1 MSQLTLEEDLARQGR
16 FYSSVIWLSLIGLV
30 VFFVWAWFAML
41 DEVTVGTGKV
51 TPSSHAQVIE
61 SLDGGIVNALLVQE
75 GDIVE
80 QGEMLARLDPT
91 RFQSNYGE
99 AAARARALRAS
110 SERLRAE
117 LTGEPLTFSEESLR
131 EPNLVAR
138 ERQLY
143 ESRRRNL
150 NETVSNLQ
158 KTLELINAEIRM
170 TQPLVAKG
178 AAGQVEVIRLQ
189 RQVAELRGKIDEAR
203 NQYAV
208 RAREEQV
215 KNDAD
220 LDAQIQAMAGK
231 ADQLDRATL
240 YSPVRGV
247 VKDIQVTTVGGVLQP
262 GGKLM
267 EIVPLED
274 KLLIETRIN
283 PRDIAYIRP
292 GLPATV
298 KVTAYDSSIYG
309 NLNGNVEV
317 VSPDTIQDEVQRDQF
332 YYRVYV
338 RTEHAELE
346 NRSGKRFP
354 ILPGMVASVEI
365 KTGQKTVMDYLI
377 KPLNKVKRAVIK
389 IPTAGLGCGGD

>member
-1 MSQLTLEEDLARQGR
+1 MARQSR
-16 FYSSVIWLSLIGLV
+16 FYSSVVWITLAGMVGFFIW
-30 VFFVWAWFAML
+30 AYFATL

-51 TPSSHAQVIE
+51 TTSIRAQLIE
-61 SLDGGIVNALLVQE
+61 SLDGGIVSALLVHE
-75 GDIVE
+75 GDIVKKG
-80 QGEMLARLDPT
+80 QILARLDPK

-110 SERLRAE
+110 SERLRSE
-117 LTGEPLTFSEESLR
+117 LTGEPLKFSASTLA
-131 EPNLVAR
+131 EPALVAR

-150 NETVSNLQ
+150 NETVANLQ
-158 KTLELINAEIRM
+158 ESYRLVVAELRM

-178 AAGQVEVIRLQ
+178 AASQVEVIRLQ
-189 RQVAELRGKIDEAR
+189 RQASELQGKIDDAR
-203 NQYAV
+203 NQYAL

-215 KNDAD
+215 KNNAD
-220 LDAQIQAMAGK
+220 LDAQLEVMAGK
-231 ADQLDRATL
+231 EDQLDRVTMI
-240 YSPVRGV
+240 SPVRGI
-247 VKDIQVTTVGGVLQP
+247 VKDIQVMTVGGVLQP

-274 KLLIETRIN
+274 QLLIEKRIN

-298 KVTAYDSSIYG
+298 KITAYDSSIYG
-309 NLNGNVEV
+309 NLNGTVEI
-317 VSPDTIQDEVQRDQF
+317 VSPDTLQDEVRRDQY

-338 RTEHAELE
+338 RTQSAELS
-346 NRSGKRFP
+346 NKAGRKFP

-365 KTGQKTVMDYLI
+365 KTGQKTVLDYLI
-377 KPLNKVKRAVIK
+377 KPLNKVKEALRER
-389 IPTAGLGCGGD
+389 

>member
-1 MSQLTLEEDLARQGR
+1 MSQLTLEDDLARQGR

-30 VFFVWAWFAML
+30 VFFAWAWFAML

-61 SLDGGIVNALLVQE
+61 SLDGGIVNALMVQE

-80 QGEMLARLDPT
+80 QGQMLARLDPT

-117 LTGEPLTFSEESLR
+117 LTGEPLKFSAESMR

-143 ESRRRNL
+143 ESRRCNL

-309 NLNGNVEV
+309 NLDGKVEI

-338 RTEHAELE
+338 RTDHAELE

-365 KTGQKTVMDYLI
+365 KTGQKTVLDYLI
-377 KPLNKVKRAVIK
+377 KPLNKVKEALRER
-389 IPTAGLGCGGD
+389 

>member
-1 MSQLTLEEDLARQGR
+1 MAELTMQEDMARQSR
-16 FYSSVIWLSLIGLV
+16 FYSSVVWLTLAGMTF
-30 VFFVWAWFAML
+30 FFVWSYFATL

-51 TPSSHAQVIE
+51 TTSIRAQLIE
-61 SLDGGIVNALLVQE
+61 SLDGGIVSALLVHE

-80 QGEMLARLDPT
+80 KGQILARLDPK

-110 SERLRAE
+110 SERLRSE
-117 LTGEPLTFSEESLR
+117 LTGEPLKFSASTLA
-131 EPNLVAR
+131 EPALVAR

-143 ESRRRNL
+143 DSRRRNL
-150 NETVSNLQ
+150 NETVANLQ
-158 KTLELINAEIRM
+158 ESYRLVIAELKM

-178 AAGQVEVIRLQ
+178 AASQVEVIRLQ
-189 RQVAELRGKIDEAR
+189 RQASELQGKIDDAR
-203 NQYAV
+203 NQYAL

-215 KNDAD
+215 KNNAD
-220 LDAQIQAMAGK
+220 LDAQLEVMAGK
-231 ADQLDRATL
+231 EDQLDRVTMI
-240 YSPVRGV
+240 SPVRGI
-247 VKDIQVTTVGGVLQP
+247 VKDIQVMTVGGVLQP

-274 KLLIETRIN
+274 QLLIETRIN

-298 KVTAYDSSIYG
+298 KITAYDSSIYG
-309 NLNGNVEV
+309 NLDGTVEI
-317 VSPDTIQDEVQRDQF
+317 VSPDTLQDEVRRDQY

-338 RTEHAELE
+338 RTKSAELR
-346 NRSGKRFP
+346 NKAGRKFP

-365 KTGQKTVMDYLI
+365 KTGQKTVLDYLI
-377 KPLNKVKRAVIK
+377 KPLNKVKEALRER
-389 IPTAGLGCGGD
+389 

>member
-1 MSQLTLEEDLARQGR
+1 MSQLSMQDDLARQGR
-16 FYSSVIWLSLIGLV
+16 FYSSVIWLTLAGLLIFV
-30 VFFVWAWFAML
+30 VWAWWAIL
-41 DEVTVGTGKV
+41 DEVTVGSGKI
-51 TPSSHAQVIE
+51 TPSTHAQVIE
-61 SLDGGIVNALLVQE
+61 SLDGGIVSAMLVRE

-80 QGEMLARLDPT
+80 RGQMLARLDPT

-99 AAARARALRAS
+99 SAARVRALRAS
-110 SERLRAE
+110 SERLRSE
-117 LTGEPLTFSEESLR
+117 LTGEPLRFSEESMR
-131 EPNLVAR
+131 EPELVAR

-150 NETVSNLQ
+150 NETVANLQ
-158 KTLELINAEIRM
+158 KTYQLVMSELRM

-178 AAGQVEVIRLQ
+178 AASEVEVIRLQ
-189 RQVAELRGKIDEAR
+189 RQATELQGKIDEAR
-203 NQYAV
+203 NQFAV

-215 KNDAD
+215 KNNAD
-220 LDAQIQAMAGK
+220 LDAQIQAMSGK
-231 ADQLDRATL
+231 ADQVDRATL
-240 YSPVRGV
+240 FSPVRGI

-274 KLLIETRIN
+274 QLLVETRIN

-309 NLNGNVEV
+309 NLTGLVEV
-317 VSPDTIQDEVQRDQF
+317 VSPDTLQDEVRRDQF

-338 RTEHAELE
+338 RTKSAELQ
-346 NRSGKRFP
+346 NKSGQRFP
-354 ILPGMVASVEI
+354 ILPGMVANVEI
-365 KTGQKTVMDYLI
+365 KTGQKSVMDYLI
-377 KPLNKVKRAVIK
+377 KPLNKVNEALRER
-389 IPTAGLGCGGD
+389 

>member
-1 MSQLTLEEDLARQGR
+1 MSQLSMQDDLARQGR
-16 FYSSVIWLSLIGLV
+16 FYSSVIWLTLAGLLIFV
-30 VFFVWAWFAML
+30 VWAWWAIL
-41 DEVTVGTGKV
+41 DEVTVGTGKI
-51 TPSSHAQVIE
+51 TPSTHAQVIE
-61 SLDGGIVNALLVQE
+61 SLDGGIVSAMLVRE

-80 QGEMLARLDPT
+80 RGQMLARLDPT

-99 AAARARALRAS
+99 SAARVRALRAS
-110 SERLRAE
+110 SERLRSE
-117 LTGEPLTFSEESLR
+117 LTGEPLRFSEESMR
-131 EPNLVAR
+131 EPELVAR

-150 NETVSNLQ
+150 NETVANLQ
-158 KTLELINAEIRM
+158 KTYQLVMSELRM

-178 AAGQVEVIRLQ
+178 AASEVEVIRLQ
-189 RQVAELRGKIDEAR
+189 RQATELQGKIDEAR
-203 NQYAV
+203 NQFAV

-215 KNDAD
+215 KNNAD
-220 LDAQIQAMAGK
+220 LDAQIQAMSGK
-231 ADQLDRATL
+231 ADQVDRATL
-240 YSPVRGV
+240 FSPVRGI

-274 KLLIETRIN
+274 QLLVETRIN

-309 NLNGNVEV
+309 NLTGLVEV
-317 VSPDTIQDEVQRDQF
+317 VSPDTLQDEVRRDQF

-338 RTEHAELE
+338 RTKSAELQ
-346 NRSGKRFP
+346 NKSGQRFP
-354 ILPGMVASVEI
+354 ILPGMVANVEI
-365 KTGQKTVMDYLI
+365 KTGQKSVMDYLI
-377 KPLNKVKRAVIK
+377 KPLNKVNEALRER
-389 IPTAGLGCGGD
+389 

>member
-1 MSQLTLEEDLARQGR
+1 MSQLTMQEELARQGR
-16 FYSSVIWLSLIGLV
+16 FYSSVIWLTLAALV
-30 VFFVWAWFAML
+30 LFFVWAWFATL
-41 DEVTVGTGKV
+41 DEVTVGTGKI
-51 TPSSHAQVIE
+51 TLSSRAQVIE
-61 SLDGGIVNALLVQE
+61 SLDGGIVNALMVHE
-75 GDIVE
+75 GDVVE
-80 QGEMLARLDPT
+80 RGQMLARLDPT

-110 SERLRAE
+110 SERLRSE
-117 LTGEPLTFSEESLR
+117 LTGEPLQFSEESLR
-131 EPNLVAR
+131 EPALVAR

-150 NETVSNLQ
+150 DETLENLQ
-158 KTLELINAEIRM
+158 KTYNLVMAELRM

-178 AAGQVEVIRLQ
+178 AASEVEVIRLQ
-189 RQVAELRGKIDEAR
+189 RQAAELKGKMDDAR
-203 NQYAV
+203 NQFAV

-215 KNDAD
+215 KNNAD
-220 LDAQIQAMAGK
+220 LDAQLQAMAGK

-240 YSPVRGV
+240 FSPVRGV

-274 KLLIETRIN
+274 QLLVETRIN

-298 KVTAYDSSIYG
+298 KITAYDSSIYG
-309 NLNGNVEV
+309 DLKGEVEM
-317 VSPDTIQDEVQRDQF
+317 VSPDTLQDEVKRDQF

-338 RTEHAELE
+338 RTQSAELK
-346 NRSGKRFP
+346 NRNGKRFP
-354 ILPGMVASVEI
+354 ILPGMVANVEI
-365 KTGQKTVMDYLI
+365 KTGQKTVLDYLI
-377 KPLNKVKRAVIK
+377 KPLNKVKEALRER
-389 IPTAGLGCGGD
+389 

>member
-1 MSQLTLEEDLARQGR
+1 MSQLSMQDDLARQGR
-16 FYSSVIWLSLIGLV
+16 FYSSVIWLALAGLLI
-30 VFFVWAWFAML
+30 FVAWAWWAIL
-41 DEVTVGTGKV
+41 DEVTVGTGKI

-61 SLDGGIVNALLVQE
+61 SLDGGIVSAMLVRE

-80 QGEMLARLDPT
+80 RGQMLARLDPT

-99 AAARARALRAS
+99 SAARVRALRAS
-110 SERLRAE
+110 SERLRSE
-117 LTGEPLTFSEESLR
+117 LTGEPLRFSEESMR
-131 EPNLVAR
+131 EPELVAR

-150 NETVSNLQ
+150 NETVANLK
-158 KTLELINAEIRM
+158 KTYQLVMSELRM

-178 AAGQVEVIRLQ
+178 AASEVEVIRLQ
-189 RQVAELRGKIDEAR
+189 RQATELQGKIDEAR
-203 NQYAV
+203 NQFAV

-215 KNDAD
+215 KTNAD
-220 LDAQIQAMAGK
+220 LDAQIQAMSGK
-231 ADQLDRATL
+231 ADQVDRATL
-240 YSPVRGV
+240 FSPVRGI

-274 KLLIETRIN
+274 QLLVETRIN

-309 NLNGNVEV
+309 NLTGQVEV
-317 VSPDTIQDEVQRDQF
+317 VSPDTLQDEVRRDQF

-338 RTEHAELE
+338 RTKSAELQ
-346 NRSGKRFP
+346 NKSGQRFP
-354 ILPGMVASVEI
+354 ILPGMVANVEI
-365 KTGQKTVMDYLI
+365 KTGQKSVMDYLI
-377 KPLNKVKRAVIK
+377 KPLNKVNEALRER
-389 IPTAGLGCGGD
+389 

>member
-1 MSQLTLEEDLARQGR
+1 MSQLSMQDDLARQGR
-16 FYSSVIWLSLIGLV
+16 FYSSVIWLALAGLLI
-30 VFFVWAWFAML
+30 FVAWAWWAIL
-41 DEVTVGTGKV
+41 DEVTVGTGKI

-61 SLDGGIVNALLVQE
+61 SLDGGIVSAMLVRE

-80 QGEMLARLDPT
+80 RGQMLARLDPT

-99 AAARARALRAS
+99 SAARVRALRAS
-110 SERLRAE
+110 SERLRSE
-117 LTGEPLTFSEESLR
+117 LTGEPLRFSEESMR
-131 EPNLVAR
+131 EPDLVAR

-150 NETVSNLQ
+150 NETVANLQ
-158 KTLELINAEIRM
+158 KTYQLVMSELRM

-178 AAGQVEVIRLQ
+178 AASEVEVIRLQ
-189 RQVAELRGKIDEAR
+189 RQATELQGKIDEAR
-203 NQYAV
+203 NQFAV

-215 KNDAD
+215 KTNAD
-220 LDAQIQAMAGK
+220 LDAQIQAMSGK
-231 ADQLDRATL
+231 ADQVDRATL
-240 YSPVRGV
+240 FSPVRGI

-274 KLLIETRIN
+274 QLLVETRIN

-309 NLNGNVEV
+309 NLTGQVEV
-317 VSPDTIQDEVQRDQF
+317 VSPDTLQDEVRRDQF

-338 RTEHAELE
+338 RTQSAELQ
-346 NRSGKRFP
+346 NKRGQRFP
-354 ILPGMVASVEI
+354 ILPGMVANVEI
-365 KTGQKTVMDYLI
+365 KTGQKSVMDYLI
-377 KPLNKVKRAVIK
+377 KPLNKVNEALRER
-389 IPTAGLGCGGD
+389 

>member
-1 MSQLTLEEDLARQGR
+1 MSQLSMQDDLARQGR
-16 FYSSVIWLSLIGLV
+16 FYSSVIWLTLAGLLIFV
-30 VFFVWAWFAML
+30 VWAWWAIL
-41 DEVTVGTGKV
+41 DEVTVGTGKI
-51 TPSSHAQVIE
+51 TPSTHAQVIE
-61 SLDGGIVNALLVQE
+61 SLDGGIVSAMLVRE

-80 QGEMLARLDPT
+80 RGQMLARLDPT

-99 AAARARALRAS
+99 SAARVRALRAS
-110 SERLRAE
+110 SERLRSE
-117 LTGEPLTFSEESLR
+117 LTGEPLRFSEESMR
-131 EPNLVAR
+131 EPELVAR

-150 NETVSNLQ
+150 NETVANLQ
-158 KTLELINAEIRM
+158 KTYQLVMSELRM

-178 AAGQVEVIRLQ
+178 AASEVEVIRLQ
-189 RQVAELRGKIDEAR
+189 RQATELQGKIDEAR
-203 NQYAV
+203 NQFAV

-215 KNDAD
+215 KNNAD
-220 LDAQIQAMAGK
+220 LDAQIQAMSGK
-231 ADQLDRATL
+231 ADQVDRATL
-240 YSPVRGV
+240 FSPVRGI

-274 KLLIETRIN
+274 QLLVETRIN

-309 NLNGNVEV
+309 NLTGLVEV
-317 VSPDTIQDEVQRDQF
+317 VSPDTLQDEVRRDQF

-338 RTEHAELE
+338 RTRSAELQ
-346 NRSGKRFP
+346 NKSGQRFP
-354 ILPGMVASVEI
+354 ILPGMVANVEI
-365 KTGQKTVMDYLI
+365 KTGQKSVMDYLI
-377 KPLNKVKRAVIK
+377 KPLNKVNEALRER
-389 IPTAGLGCGGD
+389 

>member
-1 MSQLTLEEDLARQGR
+1 MSQLTMQEELARQGR
-16 FYSSVIWLSLIGLV
+16 FYSSVIWLTLAALV
-30 VFFVWAWFAML
+30 LFFVWAWFATL
-41 DEVTVGTGKV
+41 DEVTVGTGKI
-51 TPSSHAQVIE
+51 TPSSRAQVIE
-61 SLDGGIVNALLVQE
+61 SLDGGIVNALMVHE
-75 GDIVE
+75 GDVVE
-80 QGEMLARLDPT
+80 RGQMLARLDPT

-110 SERLRAE
+110 SERLRSE
-117 LTGEPLTFSEESLR
+117 LTGEPLQFSEESMR
-131 EPNLVAR
+131 EPALVAR

-150 NETVSNLQ
+150 NETLENLQ
-158 KTLELINAEIRM
+158 KTYNLVMAELRM

-178 AAGQVEVIRLQ
+178 AASEVEVIRLQ
-189 RQVAELRGKIDEAR
+189 RQAAELKGKMDDAR
-203 NQYAV
+203 NQFAV

-215 KNDAD
+215 KNNAD
-220 LDAQIQAMAGK
+220 LDAQLQVMAGK

-240 YSPVRGV
+240 FSPVRGV

-274 KLLIETRIN
+274 QLLVETRIN

-298 KVTAYDSSIYG
+298 KITAYDSSIYG
-309 NLNGNVEV
+309 DLKGEVEM
-317 VSPDTIQDEVQRDQF
+317 VSPDTLQDEVKRDQF

-338 RTEHAELE
+338 RTKSAELK
-346 NRSGKRFP
+346 NRNGKRFP
-354 ILPGMVASVEI
+354 ILPGMVANVEI
-365 KTGQKTVMDYLI
+365 KTGQKSVLDYLI
-377 KPLNKVKRAVIK
+377 KPLNKVKEALRER
-389 IPTAGLGCGGD
+389 

>member
-1 MSQLTLEEDLARQGR
+1 MSQLSMQDDLARQGR
-16 FYSSVIWLSLIGLV
+16 FYSSVIWLTLIGLL
-30 VFFVWAWFAML
+30 FFVVWAWWAVL
-41 DEVTVGTGKV
+41 DEVTVGTGKI
-51 TPSSHAQVIE
+51 TPSSHAQVID
-61 SLDGGIVNALLVQE
+61 SLDGGIVNDLLVKE

-80 QGEMLARLDPT
+80 RGQLLARLDPT

-99 AAARARALRAS
+99 AASRVRTLRAS
-110 SERLRAE
+110 SERLRSE
-117 LTGEPLTFSEESLR
+117 LTGEPLRFSAESMR
-131 EPNLVAR
+131 EPDLVAR

-150 NETVSNLQ
+150 NETVANLQ
-158 KTLELINAEIRM
+158 KTYQLVMSELKM

-178 AAGQVEVIRLQ
+178 AASQVEVIRLQ
-189 RQVAELRGKIDEAR
+189 RQAAELQGKIDDAR
-203 NQYAV
+203 NQFAV

-215 KNDAD
+215 KNNAD
-220 LDAQIQAMAGK
+220 LDAQIQVMSGK
-231 ADQLDRATL
+231 ADQVDRASL
-240 YSPVRGV
+240 FSPVRGI

-274 KLLIETRIN
+274 QLLVETRIN

-309 NLNGNVEV
+309 DLTGKVEV
-317 VSPDTIQDEVQRDQF
+317 VSPDTLQDEVKRDQF

-338 RTEHAELE
+338 RTSKAELH
-346 NRSGKRFP
+346 NKSGKSFP
-354 ILPGMVASVEI
+354 ILPGMVANVEI
-365 KTGQKTVMDYLI
+365 KTGQKSVMDYLI
-377 KPLNKVKRAVIK
+377 KPLNKVNEALRER
-389 IPTAGLGCGGD
+389 

>member
-41 DEVTVGTGKV
+41 DEVTVDTGKV

-377 KPLNKVKRAVIK
+377 KPLNKVKEALRER
-389 IPTAGLGCGGD
+389 

>member
-1 MSQLTLEEDLARQGR
+1 MSQLTMQEDLARQGR
-16 FYSSVIWLSLIGLV
+16 FYSSVIWLTLIAMVL
-30 VFFVWAWFAML
+30 FVAWAAWAIL
-41 DEVTVGTGKV
+41 DEVTVGTGKI
-51 TPSSHAQVIE
+51 TPSTHAQVIE
-61 SLDGGIVNALLVQE
+61 SLDGGIVSALMVKE

-80 QGEMLARLDPT
+80 RGQMLARLDPT

-99 AAARARALRAS
+99 AAARARTLRAS
-110 SERLRAE
+110 SERLRSE
-117 LTGEPLTFSEESLR
+117 LTGEPLRFSAESLR
-131 EPNLVAR
+131 EPDLVAR

-150 NETVSNLQ
+150 DETVANLQ
-158 KTLELINAEIRM
+158 QALKLVNAELKM
-170 TQPLVAKG
+170 TQPLVARG
-178 AAGQVEVIRLQ
+178 AASDVEVIRLQ
-189 RQVAELRGKIDEAR
+189 RQASELKGKIDEAR

-215 KNDAD
+215 KNNAD
-220 LDAQIQAMAGK
+220 LDAQLQVLAGK
-231 ADQLDRATL
+231 ADQVDRATL
-240 YSPVRGV
+240 SSPVRGI

-274 KLLIETRIN
+274 QLLVETRIN

-309 NLNGNVEV
+309 DLKGTVEI
-317 VSPDTIQDEVQRDQF
+317 VSPDTLQDEVRRDQF

-338 RTEHAELE
+338 RTKSAELE
-346 NRSGKRFP
+346 NKSGKRFP
-354 ILPGMVASVEI
+354 ILPGMVANVEI
-365 KTGQKTVMDYLI
+365 KTGQKSVLDYLI
-377 KPLNKVKRAVIK
+377 KPLNKVNEALRER
-389 IPTAGLGCGGD
+389 

>member
-1 MSQLTLEEDLARQGR
+1 MSQLTMQEELVRQGR
-16 FYSSVIWLSLIGLV
+16 FYSSVIWLTLAALV
-30 VFFVWAWFAML
+30 LFFVWAWFATL
-41 DEVTVGTGKV
+41 DEVTVGTGKI
-51 TPSSHAQVIE
+51 TPSSRAQVIE
-61 SLDGGIVNALLVQE
+61 SLDGGIVNALMVHE
-75 GDIVE
+75 GDVVE
-80 QGEMLARLDPT
+80 RGQMLARLDPT

-110 SERLRAE
+110 SERLRSE
-117 LTGEPLTFSEESLR
+117 LTGEPLQFSEESLR
-131 EPNLVAR
+131 EPALVAR

-150 NETVSNLQ
+150 DETLENLQ
-158 KTLELINAEIRM
+158 KTYNLVMAELRM

-178 AAGQVEVIRLQ
+178 AASEVEVIRLQ
-189 RQVAELRGKIDEAR
+189 RQAAELKGKMDDAR
-203 NQYAV
+203 NQFAV

-215 KNDAD
+215 KNNAD
-220 LDAQIQAMAGK
+220 LDAQLQVMAGK

-240 YSPVRGV
+240 FSPVRGV

-274 KLLIETRIN
+274 QLLVETRIN

-298 KVTAYDSSIYG
+298 KITAYDSSIYG
-309 NLNGNVEV
+309 DLKGEVEM
-317 VSPDTIQDEVQRDQF
+317 VSPDTLQDEVKRDQF

-338 RTEHAELE
+338 RTQSAELK
-346 NRSGKRFP
+346 NRNGKRFP
-354 ILPGMVASVEI
+354 ILPGMVANVEI
-365 KTGQKTVMDYLI
+365 KTGQKTVLDYLI
-377 KPLNKVKRAVIK
+377 KPLNKVKEALRER
-389 IPTAGLGCGGD
+389 

>member
-30 VFFVWAWFAML
+30 VFFIWAWFAML

-208 RAREEQV
+208 RAREELV

-377 KPLNKVKRAVIK
+377 KPLNKVKEALRER
-389 IPTAGLGCGGD
+389 

>member
-1 MSQLTLEEDLARQGR
+1 MSQLSMQDDLARQGR
-16 FYSSVIWLSLIGLV
+16 FYSSVIWLTLLGLV
-30 VFFVWAWFAML
+30 IFVAWAWWAIL
-41 DEVTVGTGKV
+41 DEVTVGTGKI
-51 TPSSHAQVIE
+51 TPSTHAQVIE
-61 SLDGGIVNALLVQE
+61 SLDGGIVNAMLVKE

-80 QGEMLARLDPT
+80 RGQLLARLDPT

-99 AAARARALRAS
+99 AASRVRTLRAS
-110 SERLRAE
+110 SERLRSE
-117 LTGEPLTFSEESLR
+117 LTGEPLRFSAESMR
-131 EPNLVAR
+131 EPDLVAR

-150 NETVSNLQ
+150 NETVANLQ
-158 KTLELINAEIRM
+158 KTYQLVMSELRL

-178 AAGQVEVIRLQ
+178 AASQVEVIRLQ
-189 RQVAELRGKIDEAR
+189 RQAAELQGKIDEAR
-203 NQYAV
+203 NQFAV

-215 KNDAD
+215 KNNAD
-220 LDAQIQAMAGK
+220 LDAQIQVMSGK
-231 ADQLDRATL
+231 ADQVDRASMF
-240 YSPVRGV
+240 SPVRGI

-274 KLLIETRIN
+274 QLLVETRIN

-309 NLNGNVEV
+309 DLTGQVEV
-317 VSPDTIQDEVQRDQF
+317 VSPDTLQDEVKRDQF

-338 RTEHAELE
+338 RTKSAELH
-346 NRSGKRFP
+346 NKSGKSFP
-354 ILPGMVASVEI
+354 ILPGMVANVEI
-365 KTGQKTVMDYLI
+365 KTGQKSVMDYLI
-377 KPLNKVKRAVIK
+377 KPLNKMNEALRER
-389 IPTAGLGCGGD
+389 

>member
-30 VFFVWAWFAML
+30 VFFAWAWFAML

-80 QGEMLARLDPT
+80 QGQMLARLDPT

-117 LTGEPLTFSEESLR
+117 LTGEPLKFSAESMR

-189 RQVAELRGKIDEAR
+189 RQVVELRGKIDEAR

-309 NLNGNVEV
+309 NLDGRVEV

-338 RTEHAELE
+338 RTDHAELE

-365 KTGQKTVMDYLI
+365 KTGQKTVLDYLI
-377 KPLNKVKRAVIK
+377 KPLNKVKEALRER
-389 IPTAGLGCGGD
+389 